1 MEWVETTGRDVEE
14 AKEAALDILGVD
26 DSEVEFEIVEEGRP
40 SFLGFGRRPA
50 RIRARLRPRFPAP
63 KRDRRQ
69 RRTGKD
75 HQGAGDREL
84 RTRAGN
90 RNTGVEAKEPAVN
103 EQVEARA
110 ESEGEAVAIPSRVE
124 LANIAQTFLA
134 GVMHEFGVAGEV
146 KVGSLDDT
154 SMDLEVEGENLGVL
168 VGSRGSVLMAL
179 QEITKSVVQASAG
192 EAAGRVGVDI
202 SGYKLRR
209 KEALSRF
216 TVEQANMVLADG
228 REVAFEV
235 MAAPDRKIVHDVVAE
250 IAGVGSRSE
259 GEEPHRYVVLYP
271 SSESTASEADVSG
284 EAAPIDS

>member
-1 MEWVETTGRDVEE
+1 MEWVETTGKDVEE

-26 DSEVEFEIVEEGRP
+26 DNEVEFEIVEEGRP

-69 RRTGKD
+69 RRTRKD
-75 HQGAGDREL
+75 HQGGSERDLRSAAGGREK
-84 RTRAGN
+84 
-90 RNTGVEAKEPAVN
+90 GVEAKEPAVN
-103 EQVEARA
+103 EQDEARID
-110 ESEGEAVAIPSRVE
+110 SEEVEVEIPSRVE

-134 GVMHEFGVAGEV
+134 GVMHEFGLAGEV

-154 SMDLEVEGENLGVL
+154 SMDLEVEGENLGTL
-168 VGSRGSVLMAL
+168 VGSRGMVLLAI

-202 SGYKLRR
+202 SGYKRRR
-209 KEALSRF
+209 KDALSRF
-216 TVEQANMVLADG
+216 TIEQANMVLADG
-228 REVAFEV
+228 REVAFEA
-235 MAAPDRKIVHDVVAE
+235 MASPDRKIVHDVVAE
-250 IAGVGSRSE
+250 IEGVGSRSE

-271 SSESTASEADVSG
+271 TVKSNLSSADASGETAS
-284 EAAPIDS
+284 IDS